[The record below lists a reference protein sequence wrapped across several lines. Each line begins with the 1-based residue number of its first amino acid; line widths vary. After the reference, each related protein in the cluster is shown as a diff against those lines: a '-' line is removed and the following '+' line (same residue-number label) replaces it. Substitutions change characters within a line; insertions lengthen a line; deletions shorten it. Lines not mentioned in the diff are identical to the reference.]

1 VFVATT
7 IRDVAK
13 AAGVSIATVSR
24 ALRGHPAISAKTTQ
38 HVIEVATEL
47 NYDFTARLSASNPKP
62 VRIAVVLPFIGR
74 WYFAKIVEGIERVLF
89 ERGYETVLLRPRDPV
104 GQPLSIAEH
113 LDLYGVEGA
122 ILVSL
127 SPDKDDF
134 DALLR
139 RQIPAVLIDI
149 SEPRFTQ
156 VRIDNLAVGKQA
168 AEHLTGLGHK
178 RIAVV
183 SGDPND
189 PLNFSTPNERLHGF
203 RVTALKSGLRPDDL
217 IHVHADF
224 TAKSADLAITPH
236 LESENRPTAVFA
248 ASDEMA
254 FGVISAAR
262 RMGIRVPE
270 DLSVI
275 GVDDHELA
283 DSFGLTTI
291 AQPIDM
297 VAEVSAWQLMSRM
310 NSDTAPEITTV
321 TLPVT
326 LIDRHTTMRTGAL
339 DA

>member
-1 VFVATT
+1 MAVT

-38 HVIEVATEL
+38 HVIDIATQL
-47 NYDFTARLSASNPKP
+47 NYDFSARAASSNPKP

-74 WYFAKIVEGIERVLF
+74 WYFAKVVEGIERVLF

-104 GQPLSIAEH
+104 GKPLSIAEH

-122 ILVSL
+122 VLVSL

-139 RQIPAVLIDI
+139 RQIPSVLIDI
-149 SEPRFTQ
+149 AEPRFTQ

-168 AEHLTGLGHK
+168 AEHLTSLGHR
-178 RIAVV
+178 RIVVV

-203 RVTALKSGLRPDDL
+203 RVTAVRNGVEAENIL
-217 IHVHADF
+217 HVHADF

-236 LESENRPTAVFA
+236 LESDNRPTAVFA

-262 RMGIRVPE
+262 ILGIRVPE

-275 GVDDHELA
+275 GVDDHELSE
-283 DSFGLTTI
+283 SFGLTTI

-297 VAEVSAWQLMSRM
+297 IAEVAAWQLMSRM
-310 NSDTAPEITTV
+310 NSETAASIETV

-326 LIDRHTTMRTGAL
+326 LIDRHTTMRLGAV
-339 DA
+339 DE